1 MSRVL
6 DDTSNGWDGWVV
18 TVDHTNDLSAALAFA
33 HEALLA
39 AAGRR
44 ASPARLLTLATVGL
58 DGSPKA
64 RTVVMRAF
72 KAEIYALTIHTDAR
86 TPKVAEMRRT
96 PGAQCVFWDK
106 SRELQLRLS
115 GKVSVHAGD
124 DLARRAWKDVD
135 LASRFSYLT
144 DRPPGQEIEKPSS
157 GREGVDGRLPSRD
170 ESVVGW
176 DNFAVLVLKL
186 KAIDWVLL
194 DNGGHRRARFTF
206 DDQGLATATW
216 LIP

>member
-1 MSRVL
+1 M
-6 DDTSNGWDGWVV
+6 
-18 TVDHTNDLSAALAFA
+18 
-33 HEALLA
+33 
-39 AAGRR
+39 
-44 ASPARLLTLATVGL
+44 
-58 DGSPKA
+58 
-64 RTVVMRAF
+64 MRAF
-72 KAEIYALTIHTDAR
+72 HAESHALTIHTDAR

-96 PGAQCVFWDK
+96 SGAQCVFWDK

-124 DLARRAWKDVD
+124 DPARLAWEDVD

-157 GREGVDGRLPSRD
+157 DREGIDGRLPSP
-170 ESVVGW
+170 EEAVVGW
-176 DNFAVLVLKL
+176 DNFAVLALSL
-186 KAIDWVLL
+186 EAIDWELL
-194 DNGGHRRARFTF
+194 DNTGHRRARFTF